1 MATTGRFL
9 GENDADIV
17 AQLQRPR
24 RDGSAQHHC
33 SERAL
38 MSNLPARQNR
48 EPQPEL
54 GPHMRALHPR
64 WQRAVLGLF
73 LTNGNRSKA
82 LQLAGYNASSGR
94 SLANMASRL
103 FSDERIRLAIQEECR
118 KRIDTSEPELIA
130 TTLAIMRNGGEK
142 AADRLRA
149 ADMMWS
155 RANPVQT
162 KHAITVE
169 HHLNSDERDIQH
181 YRALKSLGA
190 PLDAFVARFGPNGLP
205 RVEAMVIAEEQKRRE
220 IEGGTTIEATFD
232 EVDEEQPA
240 AAVAQAPDE
249 PEPEPADEMFD
260 EELLS

>member
-24 RDGSAQHHC
+24 RDGSHHC

-38 MSNLPARQNR
+38 MSNLPARHNH

-54 GPHMRALHPR
+54 GPAMRSLYPR
-64 WQRAVLGLF
+64 WRKAVLALF
-73 LTNGNRSKA
+73 LTDGNRAKA
-82 LQLAGYNASSGR
+82 LQVAGYNASSSK

-103 FSDERIRLAIQEECR
+103 FSDERIRLAIREECA
-118 KRIDTSEPELIA
+118 KRIDTTEPELIS
-130 TTLAIMRNGGEK
+130 TTLSIMRNSGEK

-149 ADMMWS
+149 VDMMWQ
-155 RANPVQT
+155 RANPVMT
-162 KHAITVE
+162 KHKIEVE
-169 HHLNSDERDIQH
+169 HDMSTDERDIAH
-181 YRALKSLGA
+181 YRALQKLGA
-190 PLDAFVARFGPNGLP
+190 PQQAFLDRFGPNGLP
-205 RVEAMVIAEEQKRRE
+205 RVEAMVIAEEAKRQE
-220 IEGGTTIEATFD
+220 IEAGVTIEATFE

-249 PEPEPADEMFD
+249 PEPQPADEMFD
-260 EELLS
+260 AELLS